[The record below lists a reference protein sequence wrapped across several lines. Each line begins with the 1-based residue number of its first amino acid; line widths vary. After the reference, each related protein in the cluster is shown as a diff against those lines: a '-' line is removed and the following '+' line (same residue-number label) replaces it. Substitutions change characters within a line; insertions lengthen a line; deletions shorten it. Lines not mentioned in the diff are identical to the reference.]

1 MEVTIK
7 NCNNIKEGVIDIVP
21 DKLNIKY
28 GTNGTGKSTI
38 SKAIIKKINGETLDD
53 LKPFNSDE
61 SLMPEIVGCETF
73 KSVKIYNDDYVSQ
86 YLFLPNGDELHKNSF
101 EVFIKPDNYESQIE
115 DINSVLNIVKEY
127 VSENNIINNLINQ
140 RNELNKIL
148 KLNTK
153 RTSINSTGLGK
164 ALATGNKI
172 TNIPG
177 ELSEF
182 SDFLNSKDKVKWYS
196 WQNSGREYMV
206 ENKCPF
212 CAKKLENKFKTYM
225 DILDNLFD
233 KKNVEALSK
242 MESIFDSISNL
253 VSEDAN
259 KFIDDVLKDENPIS
273 SENKEKIAKLI
284 VEMDI
289 ICNKLLF
296 FVQLDYSKLKDID
309 DLEKTLLSTRFNTSE
324 YKYICGEDFLNIINN
339 LNCKID
345 EMQSSVQLLRKN
357 INILN
362 SSIKTYA
369 NKNKQR
375 INDFLDTVG
384 MNYEVK
390 VENKKLLLLYK
401 GTEIIVDV
409 NTHLSW
415 GEKNAFAL
423 SLFLFDCKHEKPDLI
438 ILDDPVS
445 SFDFNKKYAIT
456 HYLFNQKDSLRGKT
470 TLMLTHDLE
479 PIINMVKIKKFE
491 FVFSFYIENTNGV
504 ITENIILENDI
515 NSILNVTKTNYENTT
530 LNIINRL
537 IHLRRYLELNNEYFF
552 EYNMISSL
560 LKGYENPK
568 YINGSINRTFTA
580 EEFKNTEEK
589 IRLFIKEFDYK
600 EIQKNINS
608 RAYMKKLY
616 LDTINN
622 YEKTEIFRIIL
633 KTFGLPNVNP
643 VLEEFINEEFHIENT
658 YIFQLDPYAY
668 NIVPNYIIEIC
679 DVIINRMTVEELIPV
694 NN

>member
-7 NCNNIKEGVIDIVP
+7 NCNNIKEGIIDIVLN
-21 DKLNIKY
+21 KLNIKY
-28 GTNGTGKSTI
+28 GINGTGKSTI
-38 SKAIIKKINGETLDD
+38 SKAIIKQIHGETLDV

-61 SLMPEIVGCETF
+61 SIMPSITGCETF

-86 YLFLPNGDELHKNSF
+86 YLFLPNGDDLHKNSF

-115 DINSVLNIVKEY
+115 DINRILNIVKEY
-127 VSENNIINNLINQ
+127 VSENSIIDNLIIQ

-148 KLNTK
+148 KLNAK

-172 TNIPG
+172 INIPE

-182 SDFLNSKDKVKWYS
+182 SEFLNFKDKVKWYS
-196 WQNSGREYMV
+196 WQNSGREYIV

-212 CAKKLENKFKTYM
+212 CAKKLDDKFKAYM
-225 DILDNLFD
+225 ETLDNLFD

-242 MESIFDSISNL
+242 MESIFENISNL
-253 VSEDAN
+253 ISEDTN
-259 KFIDDVLKDENPIS
+259 KFIDDILKDENPIS
-273 SENKEKIAKLI
+273 DINKEKVAKLI
-284 VEMDI
+284 VEIDV

-309 DLEKTLLSTRFNTSE
+309 DLEKTLLSTRFNTNE
-324 YKYICGEDFLNIINN
+324 YKYICGEDFLKIMVE

-345 EMQSSVQLLRKN
+345 EMQSSIQLLRKN

-362 SSIKTYA
+362 SSMKTSA
-369 NKNKQR
+369 NKNRQR

-390 VENKKLLLLYK
+390 VENEKLLLLYK

-423 SLFLFDCKHEKPDLI
+423 SLFLFDCKHENPDLI

-456 HYLFNQKDSLRGKT
+456 HYLFNQKDSLQGKT
-470 TLMLTHDLE
+470 ILMLTHDLE
-479 PIINMVKIKKFE
+479 PIINMVKIKKFG
-491 FVFSFYIENTNGV
+491 FVSSFYLENTNGV
-504 ITENIILENDI
+504 ITENRILENDI
-515 NSILNVTKTNYENTT
+515 NSILNVTKNNYENT
-530 LNIINRL
+530 NINIVNRL
-537 IHLRRYLELNNEYFF
+537 IHLRRYLELNNEYSF

-568 YINGSINRTFTA
+568 YINGTINRTFNA
-580 EEFKNTEEK
+580 EEFENTENK

-600 EIQKNINS
+600 EIQNNIKN
-608 RAYMKKLY
+608 RTYMKQLY
-616 LDTINN
+616 LKTINN

-643 VLEEFINEEFHIENT
+643 ILEEFINEEFHIENT

-679 DVIINRMTVEELIPV
+679 DVIINRMTVEESVLV
-694 NN
+694 TN